1 MPVMGM
7 ENIRNP
13 IQRQSQLQGSFAQKI
28 KTLSIIR
35 VFLPILTIKIFA
47 GIKVLMLD
55 QINRNLCEA
64 CPGLDFQG

>member
-13 IQRQSQLQGSFAQKI
+13 IQRQSQLQRSSTQKT
-28 KTLSIIR
+28 KTLSVIR
-35 VFLPILTIKIFA
+35 VFLTILTIKIFA

-55 QINRNLCEA
+55 QVNWNLWEA
-64 CPGLDFQG
+64 